1 MKLQICAVFCFT
13 ILTAATNS
21 TCENKGEP
29 LEEHGEVSPEVPQ
42 CLLQMGRKLHS
53 SAEVHDKKHATL
65 ISDQDDPTV
74 LHVSVMND
82 PSFWWMLTAVVF
94 LMAAFV
100 VRSEV
105 AANIE
110 EPKNQVIQSAPE
122 DRGTDEL
129 SDEIDYSRATLLKLA
144 FCFVFLNVTMILW
157 GIAQEYV
164 MTNVYPSE
172 GGGASMPSS
181 LFLVLCNRV
190 FTVLFSVLILKIR
203 GKPCWQDGSHGC
215 FPFALSNTI
224 SSWCQYSSLQYLSFS
239 LQTAAKN
246 SKLLPVMILGSLR
259 GYQYK
264 VVDYAEC
271 LVLVIC
277 CFIFGKETEQDTS
290 TSGSTTMWGVLLL
303 AVYVSSDA
311 GTPHLQDRFFKSH
324 PQFDALQAT
333 LAMAIW
339 ASAGMLIVLAVNGGL
354 IASVEF
360 LAAYPVAL
368 LHVLVL
374 SFSSALTQYMVSYT
388 IKNFGPMIFTLM
400 ATIRQFISVL
410 VSAVLFGHRLT
421 PLTLESMMIMTGTV
435 LVRAFRPL
443 FQKQREQ
450 LHEDTDFQSRW
461 DQFVAS
467 QTLIVCVGG
476 IVIFY
481 LVYGLMQEFLAYHT
495 FSGSIFNFPVF
506 LVAVNHTTAAFFSL
520 VLLKVQGMEIPIKQ
534 LYLTGLPAS
543 TNLCSTVFQHA
554 ALYYVYFPV
563 QTIMKTLK
571 ILPVMAVGSI
581 MRTRVYS
588 TLDYFEALLITGLV
602 GYFVWDLTQGEVS
615 TVKEVSSVTVMTGI
629 LLMLGYV
636 VVDCFTCNLE
646 DYVYQ
651 KTSLDPAHMLLGMES
666 ISAAIAWVILMLDGE
681 LFEVVAF
688 VRERPD
694 VLNYVFMLAACA
706 ALGSY
711 TCTITVRL
719 FGPAVF
725 TLIMTCRQILSMALS
740 VVMFKHEMD
749 SMGCLAAATVA
760 ALVLMSSWRRVN
772 AQAKHKNTEMA
783 FEDVKQGLHKS

>member
-1 MKLQICAVFCFT
+1 LT
-13 ILTAATNS
+13 ILTAAADNE
-21 TCENKGEP
+21 CETKGEP
-29 LEEHGEVSPEVPQ
+29 PEEHGDVSPEVPQ
-42 CLLQMGRKLHS
+42 CLLQMARKLHS
-53 SAEVHDKKHATL
+53 SAEVHDKKLGTL
-65 ISDQDDPTV
+65 FDNPSEPSV
-74 LHVSVMND
+74 LHVSIMND

-100 VRSEV
+100 VRTEV
-105 AANIE
+105 AANSE
-110 EPKNQVIQSAPE
+110 EPKNVIPSAPE
-122 DRGTDEL
+122 DRATARSL
-129 SDEIDYSRATLLKLA
+129 SDEIDYSRDTLLKLA

-157 GIAQEYV
+157 GIAQEFV
-164 MTNVYPSE
+164 MTNVYPTE
-172 GGGASMPSS
+172 GGGATIPSS

-190 FTVLFSVLILKIR
+190 FTVLFSVLLLKIR
-203 GKPCWQDGSHGC
+203 GKPIWQDGSHGC
-215 FPFALSNTI
+215 FPFAASNTI

-271 LVLVIC
+271 FVLVIC
-277 CFIFGKETEQDTS
+277 CFIFGKETESDPS
-290 TSGSTTMWGVLLL
+290 SDSNTTLFGLLLL

-339 ASAGMLIVLAVNGGL
+339 ASAGMLIVLVLNGGL
-354 IASVEF
+354 LASIQF
-360 LAAYPVAL
+360 LASQPVAL
-368 LHVLVL
+368 VHVLVL
-374 SFSSALTQYMVSYT
+374 SLSSALTQYMVSYT
-388 IKNFGPMIFTLM
+388 IKHFGPMIFTLI

-410 VSAVLFGHRLT
+410 ISAVLFGHRLT
-421 PLTLESMMIMTGTV
+421 SLAIEAMTIMTGTV
-435 LVRAFRPL
+435 LVRAFRPI
-443 FQKQREQ
+443 FKMQREQ
-450 LHEDTDFQSRW
+450 LHEDADFQSRW
-461 DQFVAS
+461 DQLVAS

-506 LVAVNHTTAAFFSL
+506 LVAVNHTTAAIFSL
-520 VLLKVQGMEIPIKQ
+520 VTLKLQGMELALKQ
-534 LYLTGLPAS
+534 LHLTGLPAS
-543 TNLCSTVFQHA
+543 TNLVSTVFQHA

-571 ILPVMAVGSI
+571 LLPVMAVGSV
-581 MRTRVYS
+581 MKTRVYS
-588 TLDYFEALLITGLV
+588 TLDYFEAFLITGLV
-602 GYFVWDLTQGEVS
+602 GYFVWDLTQDEISSV
-615 TVKEVSSVTVMTGI
+615 EQVSSVTVMTGI

-646 DYVYQ
+646 DYAYQ
-651 KTSLDPAHMLLGMES
+651 KTSLDPAHMLLGMEG
-666 ISAAIAWVILMLDGE
+666 ISAAIAWAIVIIDGE
-681 LFEVVAF
+681 ASRVVIF
-688 VRERPD
+688 VKERPD
-694 VLNYVFMLAACA
+694 VLNYVFILAVCA

-711 TCTITVRL
+711 TCTLTVRL
-719 FGPAVF
+719 YGPAVF

-740 VVMFKHEMD
+740 VTMFKHQMD
-749 SMGCLAAATVA
+749 NLSCLAAATVA

-772 AQAKHKNTEMA
+772 AQAKHKNSEMA
-783 FEDVKQGLHKS
+783 FEDVKQGLNKS